1 MNFGTYIR
9 KVKDRKTLYDVLL
22 SADSVQAAE
31 RLAQEKIDADN
42 LGFKVLYA
50 EKANRN
56 GVSVFIYRVVL
67 KRA

>member
-31 RLAQEKIDADN
+31 RLAQEKIDADK